1 MLLILKKKKEKVE
14 YRTLTRT
21 TIKENVIVPYSAG
34 MHTIC
39 THITLHA
46 LLYRNVCTHE
56 MKLFAN
62 KATCATGSVQLKAKT
77 KLCQFYLISVF
88 TLCHKTATLI
98 IIKKINA

>member
-1 MLLILKKKKEKVE
+1 ME

-21 TIKENVIVPYSAG
+21 TTKENVIVPFSAG

-56 MKLFAN
+56 MKPFAN
-62 KATCATGSVQLKAKT
+62 NATCATSSVQLKAK
-77 KLCQFYLISVF
+77 LNYVNFI
-88 TLCHKTATLI
+88 
-98 IIKKINA
+98 